1 MQIPTD
7 MHKWRS
13 KFAWEMIGFAVLSLA
28 MAAGMIAT
36 IWFSRGRWLANPAK
50 LLAPTAG
57 IAFAAAVLVGL
68 SLTCIGISIR
78 ARRHD
83 AKIKEMEQGRPPL
96 TLDTLREELRPET
109 LEQYRIS
116 ILRTLETISPET
128 RAYTEAKLPQ
138 LSARYRADLD
148 STPEVEMA
156 IAKLEV
162 FTEDVLHE
170 ASASRA

>member
-7 MHKWRS
+7 VHKWQT
-13 KFAWEMIGFAVLSLA
+13 KFAWEMVGFAVLSLA

-50 LLAPTAG
+50 LLVPTAG

-68 SLTCIGISIR
+68 SFTCVGISIR
-78 ARRHD
+78 TRRND

-162 FTEDVLHE
+162 FTEDVLCQ

>member
-13 KFAWEMIGFAVLSLA
+13 KFAWEMVGFAVLSLA

-68 SLTCIGISIR
+68 SFTCVGISIR
-78 ARRHD
+78 TRRHD

-138 LSARYRADLD
+138 RSARYRADLD

>member
-7 MHKWRS
+7 MHKWQT
-13 KFAWEMIGFAVLSLA
+13 KFAWEMVGFAVLSLA

-36 IWFSRGRWLANPAK
+36 IWFSRGRWLASPAK
-50 LLAPTAG
+50 LLVPTAG

-68 SLTCIGISIR
+68 SFTCVGISIR
-78 ARRHD
+78 TRRND

-162 FTEDVLHE
+162 FTEDVLCQ

>member
-7 MHKWRS
+7 MHKWQT
-13 KFAWEMIGFAVLSLA
+13 KFAWEMVGFAVLSLV
-28 MAAGMIAT
+28 MAAGVIAT
-36 IWFSRGRWLANPAK
+36 IWFARDKWVANPAK
-50 LLAPTAG
+50 MLVPTAG

-68 SLTCIGISIR
+68 SFTCVGISIR
-78 ARRHD
+78 TRRHD

>member
-7 MHKWRS
+7 MHKWQT
-13 KFAWEMIGFAVLSLA
+13 KFAWEMVGFAVLSLA

-36 IWFSRGRWLANPAK
+36 IWFSRGRWLADPAK
-50 LLAPTAG
+50 LLAPTVG

-68 SLTCIGISIR
+68 SFTCIGISIR
-78 ARRHD
+78 MRRHD

-116 ILRTLETISPET
+116 ILRALETMSPEM
-128 RAYTEAKLPQ
+128 RAYTEAKLSQ

-148 STPEVEMA
+148 STPEVEVA

-162 FTEDVLHE
+162 FTEDVLCQ
-170 ASASRA
+170 ASTSRT

>member
-7 MHKWRS
+7 VHKWQT
-13 KFAWEMIGFAVLSLA
+13 KFAWEMVGFAVLSLA

-68 SLTCIGISIR
+68 SFTCVGISIR
-78 ARRHD
+78 TRRHD

-170 ASASRA
+170 A

>member
-7 MHKWRS
+7 VHKWQT
-13 KFAWEMIGFAVLSLA
+13 KFAWEMVGFAVLSLA

-36 IWFSRGRWLANPAK
+36 IWFSRGRWLADPAK
-50 LLAPTAG
+50 LLVPTAG

-68 SLTCIGISIR
+68 SFTCVGISIR
-78 ARRHD
+78 TRRHD

>member
-7 MHKWRS
+7 MNKWQT
-13 KFAWEMIGFAVLSLA
+13 KFAWEMVGFAVLSLA

-36 IWFSRGRWLANPAK
+36 IWFSRGRWLADPAK
-50 LLAPTAG
+50 LLVPTAG

-78 ARRHD
+78 TRRHD

-96 TLDTLREELRPET
+96 TLDTLREELHPET

-116 ILRTLETISPET
+116 ILRRLETMSPEM

-148 STPEVEMA
+148 STPEVEVA

-162 FTEDVLHE
+162 FTEDVLCQ
-170 ASASRA
+170 ASTSRT